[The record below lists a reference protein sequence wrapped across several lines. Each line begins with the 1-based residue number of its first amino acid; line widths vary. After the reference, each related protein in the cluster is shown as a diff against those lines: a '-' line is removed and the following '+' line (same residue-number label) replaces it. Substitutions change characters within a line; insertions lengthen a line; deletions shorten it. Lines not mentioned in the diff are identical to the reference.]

1 MAAKR
6 TKSSRVTRPSRRT
19 QIVWVTFLAAMTA
32 VTAMLAVQGTERRTG
47 FLLTSLETVGG
58 ASTGGDGLFQIAT
71 PVDSARWTGIV
82 IHHLGEPAGDA
93 ESVARL
99 HQQQNIKGLGFH
111 FLIGNGNGLGDGVV
125 HVGYRWNEQLPGAHV
140 IGAKGDYHNQH
151 SIGICLIGKGD
162 RRSYTDRQ
170 YAKLINL
177 VQRLQAELH
186 IPARNVYL
194 HRDLSDQTTSPGKF
208 FALARVQEQLLK

>member
-47 FLLTSLETVGG
+47 FLLT
-58 ASTGGDGLFQIAT
+58 
-71 PVDSARWTGIV
+71 
-82 IHHLGEPAGDA
+82 
-93 ESVARL
+93 
-99 HQQQNIKGLGFH
+99 
-111 FLIGNGNGLGDGVV
+111 
-125 HVGYRWNEQLPGAHV
+125 
-140 IGAKGDYHNQH
+140 
-151 SIGICLIGKGD
+151 
-162 RRSYTDRQ
+162 DRQ
-170 YAKLINL
+170 YAQLINL